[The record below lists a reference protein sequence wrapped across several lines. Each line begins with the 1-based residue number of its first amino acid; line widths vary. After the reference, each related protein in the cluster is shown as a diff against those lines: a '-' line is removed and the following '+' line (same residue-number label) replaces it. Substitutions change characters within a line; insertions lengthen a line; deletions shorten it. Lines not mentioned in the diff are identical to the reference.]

1 MNYKIIGSNDYT
13 HIPMS
18 IFTNRGITN
27 VNEYTHLTDDVLISY
42 DNLDN
47 INEAVQTLDKHIK
60 NNSKMAIIV
69 DCDVDGQCSAA
80 MMYSYLKRLNKEID
94 ITYLI
99 HSGKQHG
106 ISSEIEIPESTNLL
120 IIPDAGSNDT
130 EQCKQLTEQ
139 GVDVLVLDHHDIE
152 RPNPYAVIVNNQCSP
167 EYSNKELCGAGV
179 VYKFLQA
186 LDDYYWKVG

>member
-1 MNYKIIGSNDYT
+1 MYASYKEWEVKQQNMNYKIIGNNDYC
-13 HIPMS
+13 HIPIS

-27 VNEYTHLTDDVLISY
+27 VNEYTHLTDDVLIPY

-47 INEAVQTLDKHIK
+47 INEAVQMLGKHIK
-60 NNSKMAIIV
+60 SNSKMAIIV

-106 ISSEIEIPESTNLL
+106 ISSEIEMPESTSLL
-120 IIPDAGSNDT
+120 NKVLMYLFSIT
-130 EQCKQLTEQ
+130 MMLKEQTHMRL
-139 GVDVLVLDHHDIE
+139 
-152 RPNPYAVIVNNQCSP
+152 
-167 EYSNKELCGAGV
+167 
-179 VYKFLQA
+179 
-186 LDDYYWKVG
+186 

>member
-1 MNYKIIGSNDYT
+1 MNYKIIGNNDYC
-13 HIPMS
+13 HIPIS

-47 INEAVQTLDKHIK
+47 ITEAVQMLDRHIK
-60 NNSKMAIIV
+60 SNSKMAIIV

-80 MMYSYLKRLNKEID
+80 MMYCYLKRYNKEID

-106 ISSEIEIPESTNLL
+106 ISSEIEIPEGTKLL
-120 IIPDAGSNDT
+120 IIPDAGRKGNVS
-130 EQCKQLTEQ
+130 
-139 GVDVLVLDHHDIE
+139 
-152 RPNPYAVIVNNQCSP
+152 S
-167 EYSNKELCGAGV
+167 S
-179 VYKFLQA
+179 
-186 LDDYYWKVG
+186 